1 VSGKTSDPPA
11 RDIGGKSGSTTAD
24 EHEERSMTTATTS
37 PQHHPEA
44 GTASAEDPSAAAGP
58 GAGIAPFSTVL
69 REATREEHTAA
80 ETRGFI
86 TRLMG
91 GELEEGDYWRLMA
104 QYLPVYEALEQSIA
118 AAAEVDPLAAAF
130 HDTRLG
136 RVAAIRLDI
145 AARFGE
151 DVEIDP
157 PLPVT
162 ERYARRIREATVPQ
176 LLAHH
181 YLRYL
186 GDLSGGQAI
195 GALVAR
201 HYQVPREQLAMWD
214 FSDIDKPKR
223 VKDEYRARLDGITDP
238 EVRDEFLAETKLGYE
253 LAGELFAALDR

>member
-1 VSGKTSDPPA
+1 
-11 RDIGGKSGSTTAD
+11 
-24 EHEERSMTTATTS
+24 MTTAITS
-37 PQHHPEA
+37 TRRSPD
-44 GTASAEDPSAAAGP
+44 SKAEDAAADSPAEAPGP
-58 GAGIAPFSTVL
+58 LGAIPPFSQVL

-104 QYLPVYEALEQSIA
+104 QYLPVYQALEEAIDA
-118 AAAEVDPLAAAF
+118 AAAQDELAAAF
-130 HDTRLG
+130 HDPRLA
-136 RVAAIRLDI
+136 RVGAIRRDL
-145 AARFGE
+145 AARFGQ
-151 DVEIDP
+151 DAEIDP
-157 PLPVT
+157 PLPIT
-162 ERYARRIREATVPQ
+162 AQYARRIREAEVPQ

-201 HYQVPREQLAMWD
+201 HYGVPREQLAMWD

-238 EVRDEFLAETKLGYE
+238 RVREEFLAETKRGYE

>member
-1 VSGKTSDPPA
+1 
-11 RDIGGKSGSTTAD
+11 
-24 EHEERSMTTATTS
+24 MTTATTS
-37 PQHHPEA
+37 PQHRPDTGAAGAEHPSGAA
-44 GTASAEDPSAAAGP
+44 GSAAGS
-58 GAGIAPFSTVL
+58 APFSTVL

-91 GELEEGDYWRLMA
+91 GELEEGDYWRLLA

-130 HDTRLG
+130 HDARLA
-136 RVAAIRLDI
+136 RVAAIRCDL
-145 AARFGE
+145 AARFGKDAE
-151 DVEIDP
+151 VDP

-201 HYQVPREQLAMWD
+201 HYQVPRGQLAMWD
-214 FSDIDKPKR
+214 FSAIDKPKR
-223 VKDEYRARLDGITDP
+223 VKDEYRARLDEITDP
-238 EVRDEFLAETKLGYE
+238 EIRDEFLAETKRGYE

>member
-1 VSGKTSDPPA
+1 
-11 RDIGGKSGSTTAD
+11 
-24 EHEERSMTTATTS
+24 MTTAPTS
-37 PQHHPEA
+37 PQHRPGSEVE
-44 GTASAEDPSAAAGP
+44 GAAADVGTDAQERP
-58 GAGIAPFSTVL
+58 DAARPFSEVL

-91 GELEEGDYWRLMA
+91 GELEERDYWRLLA
-104 QYLPVYEALEQSIA
+104 QYLPVYQALEEAIA
-118 AAAEVDPLAAAF
+118 ATAAQDELAAAF
-130 HDTRLG
+130 HDPRLA
-136 RVAAIRLDI
+136 RVAAIRADL
-145 AARFGE
+145 AARFGQ
-151 DVEIDP
+151 DAPIDP
-157 PLPVT
+157 PLPIT
-162 ERYARRIREATVPQ
+162 EQYARRIRETSVPQ

-201 HYQVPREQLAMWD
+201 HYRVPAEQLTMWD

-238 EVRDEFLAETKLGYE
+238 RVREEFLAETKRGYE

>member
-1 VSGKTSDPPA
+1 
-11 RDIGGKSGSTTAD
+11 
-24 EHEERSMTTATTS
+24 MTTATTS
-37 PQHHPEA
+37 PPRCPDPR
-44 GTASAEDPSAAAGP
+44 AEDAIAAAP
-58 GAGIAPFSTVL
+58 LAQEAAVETAPEQAEAAPPFSAVL

-91 GELEEGDYWRLMA
+91 GELEESDYWRLLA

-118 AAAEVDPLAAAF
+118 AAAEVDPLAASF
-130 HDTRLG
+130 HDPRLA
-136 RVAAIRLDI
+136 RVSAIRRDV
-145 AARFGE
+145 AARFGQ
-151 DVEIDP
+151 DAEIDA
-157 PLPVT
+157 PLPIT
-162 ERYARRIREATVPQ
+162 ESYARRIREASVPQ

-201 HYQVPREQLAMWD
+201 HYRVPREQLAMWD
-214 FSDIDKPKR
+214 FSEIDKPKR
-223 VKDEYRARLDGITDP
+223 VKDEYRARLDEITDP
-238 EVRDEFLAETKLGYE
+238 AVREEFLAETKRGYE